1 MEDIY
6 VLFVL
11 NLIMWF
17 YVYMLLV
24 KSYDTLMVLYY

>member
-1 MEDIY
+1 MEGIY